1 MCRAILDGVACE
13 CEQYD
18 APKNEDAPPMCRECG
33 HGKSRHSTVAPIA
46 PVAIATSNKAVLDL
60 FNLRSDRRIAEVL
73 PAKAQLMDFSAAK
86 EDALRNYRRSED
98 DPKAAYKAKKVDVV
112 KKTAPPSK
120 SKEIIISE
128 LVLFTC
134 GVNKFTLCGSAKAP
148 TRIDIDQLASYKFVA
163 KDVALNQ
170 AWSHEEFTTKLRAL
184 FPEAFQWLAGVTSE
198 SSSSDHGSWVL
209 LNKHYQ
215 TLQVLR
221 NVSATGSDAAKYTI
235 KTAHG
240 LLLYIALNHPDR
252 LPKTVYRAWYTGRP
266 EEQDTSSVN
275 GEGGDE
281 DLLQINSAEDDFES
295 SDYDLSRDH
304 NAYSEGEAEVH
315 VVPGRYDMRL
325 EPPAS
330 KRKRESI
337 ESISEDEQPPSKKLK
352 LAGNKSS
359 PAAPGPST
367 PTQSSLEP
375 LFIRRSSLLSTK
387 KDDKKG
393 KGKHRNAAEHICT
406 CMKVSSAPTVVYRQL
421 HSLEDLKQEAYDQDE
436 ATFVNPWHAAY
447 KPPYF

>member
-46 PVAIATSNKAVLDL
+46 PVATATSNKAVLDL

-215 TLQVLR
+215 TPR
-221 NVSATGSDAAKYTI
+221 SCETSALLGQMLPSTRSKQLMGFCSTSVTI
-235 KTAHG
+235 LT
-240 LLLYIALNHPDR
+240 
-252 LPKTVYRAWYTGRP
+252 AWYTGRP

-281 DLLQINSAEDDFES
+281 DLMQINSAEDDFES

-421 HSLEDLKQEAYDQDE
+421 H
-436 ATFVNPWHAAY
+436 P
-447 KPPYF
+447 